1 MSNFAFLSAEWPD
14 LFDEAQRAERLARVD
29 PRTSCFYAR
38 RALEL
43 TVNWLYRFDSTL
55 NEPTR
60 DDLHGLIT
68 EPTLVAL
75 VGSTLQRKMD
85 VIRRIGNRAVHR
97 REPVHP
103 SDAVK
108 VAAELFHVLYWVART
123 YTRDPAHLPAD
134 TLVFDASVI
143 KRPATPAER
152 VKQQAEL
159 KKLEEEH
166 ARRDAELAEER
177 ARSEALNAEVERL
190 RAQVAEAKAANSARA
205 DRHDYNEAQT
215 RDLFIDLMLKE
226 AGWSLDGEHDRE
238 YPVTGMPNTSGSGR
252 IDYVLW
258 DDDGRP
264 LAVVE
269 AKRARRSP
277 AEGQQQAKLYADA
290 LEARFNRRPV
300 IFYTNGYDT
309 YLWDDTLYPPR
320 QVRGFYTKDELRL
333 LVQRR
338 ARQALAGVAVNPD
351 IAGRPYQKEAIR
363 RVGAAFESG
372 RRKALVVMATG
383 AGKTRTTV
391 ALVDQLMRAG
401 WVKRVLFLADRTAL
415 VTQAVNAFKTHLGD
429 SNPVNLTTEPGA
441 DGRVYVS
448 TYPTMM
454 NLIDRTDDGMRR
466 FGPGYFDLVVV
477 DEAHRSVYQKYREIF
492 AYFDALLLGL
502 TATPKDEVDRNTYRL
517 FELEAGAPTY
527 VYSLEDAA
535 RDGYLVLP
543 KTVAVPLRF
552 QREGIRYDDLSEEEK
567 AEWDALD
574 WGEEEPPDEV
584 DSEAVNKFLFN
595 ADTVDKALEVL
606 MTRGH
611 KVAGGDRLGKTIIF
625 AKNNAHAEFI
635 EQRFNANYPEY
646 RGGFARVITHRSD
659 YAQNLIDQFATPDRA
674 PHIAI
679 SVDMLDTGIDVP
691 EVVNLVLF
699 KLVRSKTKFW
709 QMIGRGTRL
718 RRDLFGPGRDKED
731 FLVFDLCGN
740 VEFFNQDLPASE
752 GHIAP
757 SLGERLLRQRL
768 EVLRVLDERGAAA
781 GEEEPEE
788 DGTRSEAGLRR
799 DLARHLHRTVTGMD
813 PDSFLVRP
821 HRRQVEFYSDYAHW
835 RRLRPEDYD
844 EIAAHLAGLPSGH
857 RADDDTEEAKRFD
870 LWALRLQLGRLTGD
884 LAGEERIR
892 GRVQELASALLEK
905 TSIPGVR
912 QQQEFLE
919 EVAGEEWWVD
929 VTAPML
935 ESMRRRMRSLVR
947 LVDRTQRTVVY
958 TDFADEL
965 GEVSETVLRGVPVD
979 AARDRLE
986 GRLRRFLR
994 GHEDLP
1000 AVRKLRSAVPVDA
1013 AELADLERSLLDADV
1028 CTAEELREA
1037 EREHGGGLGRLV
1049 RVLLGLDRDAVEAVF
1064 AAFQRER
1071 SLTAA
1076 QTRFVEMMVGSLE
1089 SNGTLDV
1096 GALYESPFTALAP
1109 NGPEDLF
1116 GDADIDALVA
1126 VLERIEATAVPS

>member
-1 MSNFAFLSAEWPD
+1 MSNFAFLSAEWPE
-14 LFDEAQRAERLARVD
+14 LYDEAVRAERLARVD

-43 TVNWLYRFDSTL
+43 TVDWLYRYDASL
-55 NEPTR
+55 RRPAR

-75 VGSTLQRKMD
+75 VGAALQRKMD

-97 REPVHP
+97 PEPVHA

-143 KRPATPAER
+143 KRPSSPAER
-152 VKQQAEL
+152 VKERAEL
-159 KKLEEEH
+159 KKLEQEY

-177 ARSEALNAEVERL
+177 ARNEALKAEVERL
-190 RAQVAEAKAANSARA
+190 RAEVTAARAANSARA
-205 DRHDYNEAQT
+205 DRHDYDEAQT
-215 RDLFIDLMLKE
+215 RDLFIDLMLRE

-238 YPVTGMPNTSGSGR
+238 YPVTGMPNASGNGR
-252 IDYVLW
+252 VDYVLW

-290 LEARFNRRPV
+290 LEARFGRRPV
-300 IFYTNGYDT
+300 IFYTSGYDT
-309 YLWDDTLYPPR
+309 YLWDDTVYPPR

-338 ARQALAGVAVNPD
+338 ARQALAGVPVNSD

-363 RVGAAFESG
+363 RIGEAFESG

-415 VTQAVNAFKTHLGD
+415 VTQAVNAFKNHLGA
-429 SNPVNLTTEPGA
+429 SNPVNLVTERDA

-454 NLIDRTDDGMRR
+454 NLIDRTDEGVRR
-466 FGPGYFDLVVV
+466 FGPGFFDLVVV

-517 FELEAGAPTY
+517 FELEAGNPTY

-535 RDGYLVLP
+535 HDGYLVLP

-574 WGEEEPPDEV
+574 WGEEGPPDEV

-611 KVAGGDRLGKTIIF
+611 RVAGGDRLGKTIIF
-625 AKNNAHAEFI
+625 AKNQAHAEFI
-635 EQRFNANYPEY
+635 EERFNANYPEY
-646 RGGFARVITHRSD
+646 RGEFARVVTHRSE
-659 YAQNLIDQFATPDRA
+659 YAQDLIDRFAASDRA

-718 RRDLFGPGRDKED
+718 CPDLFGPGRDKED

-740 VEFFNQDLPASE
+740 VEFFNQDLPSSE
-752 GHIAP
+752 GHVAP
-757 SLGERLLRQRL
+757 SLGERLMRQRL

-781 GEEEPEE
+781 GEEEPQE

-799 DLARHLHRTVTGMD
+799 ELAHHLHRTVAGMNR
-813 PDSFLVRP
+813 DSFLVRP
-821 HRRQVEFYSDYAHW
+821 HLRQVEFYSDYAHW

-844 EIAAHLAGLPSGH
+844 EITEHLAGLPSEY
-857 RADDDTEEAKRFD
+857 RSDDDTEEARRFD
-870 LWALRLQLGRLTGD
+870 LWSLRLQLGRLTGD
-884 LAGEERIR
+884 LTGEERLR
-892 GRVQELASALLEK
+892 GRIQELASALLGK
-905 TSIPGVR
+905 TSIPDVR
-912 QQQEFLE
+912 RQQEFLE
-919 EVAGEEWWVD
+919 EVAGDEWWVD

-947 LVDRTQRTVVY
+947 FVDPVQRTVVY
-958 TDFADEL
+958 TDFEDEL
-965 GEVSETVLRGVPVD
+965 GEVAEAVLRGVPAD

-1000 AVRKLRSAVPVDA
+1000 AVRKLRSAVQVDA
-1013 AELADLERSLLDADV
+1013 ADLAALEGALLEAQV

-1037 EREHGGGLGRLV
+1037 EQEHGGGLGRLV
-1049 RVLLGLDRDAVEAVF
+1049 RLQLGLDRDAVEA
-1064 AAFQRER
+1064 AFSAFRHGR
-1071 SLTAA
+1071 SLSAA
-1076 QTRFVEMMVGSLE
+1076 QTRFVVRMVDYLE
-1089 SNGTLDV
+1089 RNGVLEV
-1096 GALYESPFTALAP
+1096 GALYESPFAELAP

-1116 GDADIDALVA
+1116 DEDGMEALVE
-1126 VLERIEATAVPS
+1126 VLGRIEATAVPS